1 MRTIYDNEVI
11 ARVASYY
18 VGISVRLD
26 NPGLAKAKFG
36 TKGKQSYKLKFKNGV
51 KDTDI
56 QPGETVAIPA
66 GKLVNAYWDAV
77 NNPVEITAFES

>member
-1 MRTIYDNEVI
+1 MRTIYDNETI
-11 ARVASYY
+11 TRVASYY
-18 VGISVRLD
+18 VESNIRLD

-36 TKGKQSYKLKFKNGV
+36 EKGKQSYKLKFKNGI
-51 KDTDI
+51 KKTDI

-77 NNPVEITAFES
+77 NNPTEITAFES